1 MKTLVIF
8 SDWKDMI
15 HYAPP
20 EMQFRLLEY
29 DNVIQIMVT
38 LVGKDLLFSMPIV
51 IRDNGKDI
59 ATLLVSDAAVRVKT
73 IQMGYNFENIS
84 LYLSNEKL
92 GNIELSGCDINNFM
106 DDIVET
112 LKEQCDI
119 SINKNLYYLKKV

>member
-1 MKTLVIF
+1 MKTLVVF
-8 SDWKDMI
+8 SDWKDMMS
-15 HYAPP
+15 YAPP
-20 EMQFRLLEY
+20 DMPFRLSGY
-29 DNVIQIMVT
+29 DNVVQIMVT
-38 LVGKDLLFSMPIV
+38 LVGKEFYFSIPIV
-51 IRDNGKDI
+51 IRHNGKDI
-59 ATLLVSDAAVRVKT
+59 STLLVFDTAVRVKT